1 MRNPPRC
8 EGQSQAGIA
17 HGLGQALWETLVCDP
32 QSGQLVTGSF
42 QDYCMPRADNFC
54 AFELRENATPT
65 DNNPLGVK
73 AVGEAG
79 TIGSIPAAVKEG
91 NAALSRIGAPPVAR
105 PATPPNP
112 PRAPRAPRNHPNNTA
127 PT

>member
-65 DNNPLGVK
+65 DKNPLGVK
-73 AVGEAG
+73 GVGEAG
-79 TIGSIPAAVKEG
+79 TIGSIPAGKNAGHNALAAV
-91 NAALSRIGAPPVAR
+91 RAPPVAL
-105 PATPPNP
+105 PATPQKL
-112 PRAPRAPRNHPNNTA
+112 RASIRAGP
-127 PT
+127 